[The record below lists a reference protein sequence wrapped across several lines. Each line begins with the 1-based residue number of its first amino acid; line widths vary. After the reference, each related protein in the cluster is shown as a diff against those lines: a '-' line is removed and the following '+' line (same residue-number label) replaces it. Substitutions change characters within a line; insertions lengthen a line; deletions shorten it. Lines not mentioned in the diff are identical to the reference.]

1 MFFPLLGF
9 APDADPTQQGV
20 MTDCD
25 LIIPTL
31 RGFKAI
37 PSDADAG
44 LATAP
49 SAIASAFSYKL
60 GDGTNQVLA
69 GTEGSASAATSRL
82 YNVTPSG
89 WTDLT
94 SSASG
99 GDYTA
104 TARARW
110 TFTTYGD
117 TVYAAQK
124 GVAIQ
129 KSTGS
134 EFTAVSGAPKALCIL
149 SVLDFVMAF
158 NTDDGGAVYGN
169 DANRWWCSAAGDPD
183 SWTADIATQAT
194 TGLLTDTPGGI
205 TAAARVGSNVV
216 AFKERNAYLGTY
228 QGAPAVWG
236 WQLIPGSGLGAYSPY
251 SVVTVEGIGVL
262 TIGTDNIYVY
272 DGSRATPIG
281 TNRVSQFLFS
291 DLDYANAQSIVGYH
305 NQADSLVY
313 WYYPSRQEPTGELTR
328 YLAYNYRS
336 DRWGFGRKSTKFAF
350 AYLSPGA
357 TYDSLADITT
367 TYDAL
372 PTASYDD
379 WLAPTGTYL
388 PANVG
393 SDGMVTIL
401 DGESGT
407 SYYTTGNL
415 GLDGAVTVLSRSRP
429 RFITAPTTGEQQH
442 SYTNQ
447 LGSTETISQASSGMS
462 NGTFDHVFSARWH
475 KLKHTYTGN
484 MELTGIDVEANA
496 DSYE

>member
-1 MFFPLLGF
+1 MFVPLLGF

-37 PSDADAG
+37 PGDADAG

-49 SAIASAFSYKL
+49 SAISSAFSYKL
-60 GDGTNQVLA
+60 GDGTNQVIA

-82 YNVTPSG
+82 YNVSPSG

-94 SSASG
+94 SSAAG

-110 TFTTYGD
+110 TFASYGD
-117 TVYAAQK
+117 TIYAAQK
-124 GVAIQ
+124 GTQIL
-129 KSTGS
+129 KSTGG
-134 EFTAVSGAPKALCIL
+134 EFTAVAGAPKALCIL

-251 SVVTVEGIGVL
+251 SVVSVQGIGVM
-262 TIGTDNIYVY
+262 TIGTDNIYVF
-272 DGSRATPIG
+272 DGARATPIG
-281 TNRVSQFLFS
+281 TNRVSQFLFA
-291 DLDYANAQSIVGYH
+291 DLDFQNAAKIVGYH
-305 NQADSLVY
+305 SQADSLVY
-313 WYYPSRQEPTGELTR
+313 WYYPSRQVPTGELTR

-336 DRWGFGRKSTKFAF
+336 DRWGFGRKSTNFAF
-350 AYLSPGA
+350 NYLTPEVTFDTLG
-357 TYDSLADITT
+357 DITT
-367 TYDAL
+367 TYDNL
-372 PTASYDD
+372 PTSSYDEGF
-379 WLAPTGTYL
+379 PSTGTFL
-388 PANVG
+388 PANIG
-393 SDGMVTIL
+393 SDGIITIL

-415 GLDGAVTVLSRSRP
+415 GSDGAITVLSRVRP
-429 RFITAPTTGEQQH
+429 RFTTVPTTSEQQH
-442 SYTNQ
+442 SYADQ
-447 LGSTETISQASSGMS
+447 LGATEVVSQAASGIS
-462 NGTFDHVFSARWH
+462 NGAFDHVFAARWH
-475 KLKHTYTGN
+475 KLKHTFTGN
-484 MELTGIDVEANA
+484 MEVMGIDIEANA